1 MRFTKLFVFVVVMLA
16 GAGLKAQDIHFSQF
30 YLSPLNLNPAM
41 TGAMDC
47 NIRLVANYRNQW
59 GSVLGANAYNTYSV
73 SYDQKVAVGRYDFVG
88 FGATFWNDTAG
99 EVDFSTLTAKGSAS
113 YLKRMGGDRTTAH
126 YLVAGAEFG
135 FAQRSIDF
143 IKAQWGTQH
152 DGFGGFDGSL
162 TPGEPGLNPSFTF
175 VDLGAGLMWYSA
187 LRNDNS
193 FYMGAAFHHLNSINN
208 SFQDGSF
215 DEYYSRL
222 TFHAGGEINFDGRAG
237 LSPGVIVMSQGPSM
251 QVNSGLSLKFLLGS
265 RRDQQAFHIGVWN
278 RISKQDDGIDGSN
291 GPLLMDAII
300 LSTRFDYQTFSLGF
314 SFDVNVSSL
323 SPASNN
329 AGGPEFA
336 MVYKICQ
343 KINRGPNCFRF

>member
-1 MRFTKLFVFVVVMLA
+1 MRFSKIFAFVFVMFAAVSV
-16 GAGLKAQDIHFSQF
+16 KAQDIHFSQF

-73 SYDQKVAVGRYDFVG
+73 SYDQKVPVGRYDYVG
-88 FGATFWNDTAG
+88 FGATFWNDVAG
-99 EVDFSTLTAKGSAS
+99 EVDFSTLTAKASGS
-113 YLKRMGGDRTTAH
+113 YLKRMGGTRTTAH

-143 IKAQWGTQH
+143 IKARWGTQH
-152 DGFGGFDGSL
+152 DGDGGFD
-162 TPGEPGLNPSFTF
+162 PGADPFENNLNPNFTY

-187 LRNDNS
+187 LRNNNS
-193 FYMGAAFHHLNSINN
+193 FYIGGAFHHLNSINN
-208 SFQDGSF
+208 SFQEGGF
-215 DEYYSRL
+215 DEYYSRM
-222 TFHAGGEINFDGRAG
+222 TFHVGGEVNFRGKTG
-237 LSPGVIVMSQGPSM
+237 ISPGLILMSQGPSL
-251 QVNSGLSLKFLLGS
+251 QVNSGASLKFLLGS
-265 RRDQQAFHIGVWN
+265 RRDQQAFHVGLWSRV
-278 RISKQDDGIDGSN
+278 SKEDTGTGSTS
-291 GPLLMDAII
+291 LLMDAII

-323 SPASNN
+323 TPASNN

-336 MVYKICQ
+336 LIYKICQ
-343 KINRGPNCFRF
+343 KANRGPACFRF